1 MVIKI
6 FSRYKIGAPKEPF
19 KDGEERIIEGGP
31 LYPNL
36 LTELARC
43 QVNSVTHK
51 TNDFLALH
59 RVDLGD
65 VRKYV
70 ELALN
75 CGRYINSQWCNGNVP
90 KGVFACDAYVVS
102 AQLYIPHQRCECTV
116 MLYVKVC
123 ILDTG
128 NTVAVISMHESTV
141 TTKDIS

>member
-6 FSRYKIGAPKEPF
+6 CSRYKTGAPKEPLR
-19 KDGEERIIEGGP
+19 DGEERIIEGGP

-36 LTELARC
+36 LAELARC

-65 VRKYV
+65 VRTCV
-70 ELALN
+70 ELALKG
-75 CGRYINSQWCNGNVP
+75 GRYINSQWCNGNAP
-90 KGVFACDAYVVS
+90 KGLFACDAYVVP
-102 AQLYIPHQRCECTV
+102 AQLYIPHERCECTV

-123 ILDTG
+123 LLDSG
-128 NTVAVISMHESTV
+128 NTVAVISLHESTEN
-141 TTKDIS
+141 